1 MQVIPR
7 RRGVTLVE
15 LLVALAVMGIVLGAL
30 GQTLVRGFRVS
41 QAQLVR
47 SDMQASVRTGGLILP
62 LELRELGYDSSIWT
76 GQVTSD
82 LVQILQ
88 TSVRYHAMRGWS
100 STCGTPTLSE
110 VRVRKP
116 VVGLRDPLL
125 TDRFLLYVE
134 NDPNT
139 GIDDQWITLPVTAVN
154 LNGTCG
160 SDPAIVFTT
169 TTPVVQT
176 GVNLALSNVFVG
188 GPVRWSEEMVM
199 RTFEDASGR
208 TMLGARSVSLS
219 ESSPRTVLGPLAA
232 SQGLRFRY
240 FNAAGAEVAYGSS
253 AIASVRSIEVQ
264 LTGITSEAVALS
276 GETERETGT
285 MGTTTRVALRNT
297 LIR

>member
-1 MQVIPR
+1 MPMTRR

-30 GQTLVRGFRVS
+30 GQTLIRGFRVS

-47 SDMQASVRTGGLILP
+47 SDMQANVRTGGLILP
-62 LELRELGYDSSIWT
+62 LELRELGYDSSIVT
-76 GQVTSD
+76 GAVTSD

-88 TSVRYHAMRGWS
+88 TSIRYHAMRGWS
-100 STCGTPTLSE
+100 PTCGTPTLSE
-110 VRVRKP
+110 FRIRKP
-116 VVGLRDPLL
+116 VFGLREPLL
-125 TDRFLLYVE
+125 TDRFLLFVE
-134 NDPNT
+134 NDPNS
-139 GIDDQWITLPVTAVN
+139 GVDDQWVTLPVTGIN

-169 TTPVVQT
+169 TTPQYST
-176 GVNLALSNVFVG
+176 GVNLTLSQIFVG
-188 GPVRWSEEMVM
+188 GPVRWSEEMQM
-199 RTFEDASGR
+199 RTFEDAGR

-219 ESSPRTVLGPLAA
+219 ESSPRTVLGPLSA

-240 FNAAGAEVAYGSS
+240 FNASGAEVAYGS
-253 AIASVRSIEVQ
+253 ASTGTVRSIEVQ
-264 LTGITSEAVALS
+264 LTGVTSEDVALS
-276 GETERETGT
+276 GASTRSAGT